1 MNVKDLRVQCRRAG
15 VSPAGG
21 REALQERLQEAVSH
35 GFQVDVARPGTAED
49 IQARSQM
56 YARAGAPEPRGIGFG
71 AEVPQGDGF
80 GTNNNNYSRP
90 DSQNVGNFLTDRPSS
105 RAGPSRRR
113 LADLLRLGQG
123 PPPSVG
129 RAPRRAVF
137 RSRARREGRIT
148 PSVR

>member
-105 RAGPSRRR
+105 RVLAPPADARLGPSPTP
-113 LADLLRLGQG
+113 GG
-123 PPPSVG
+123 G

-137 RSRARREGRIT
+137 HFRARREGRIT

>member
-71 AEVPQGDGF
+71 AEVPKGDGF

-105 RAGPSRRR
+105 RV
-113 LADLLRLGQG
+113 LA
-123 PPPSVG
+123 PPGGGSQISFG
-129 RAPRRAVF
+129 
-137 RSRARREGRIT
+137 
-148 PSVR
+148 

>member
-1 MNVKDLRVQCRRAG
+1 MNLKDLRVQCRRAG

-21 REALQERLQEAVSH
+21 REALQERLQEAVTH

-71 AEVPQGDGF
+71 AEAAQGDGF

-105 RAGPSRRR
+105 RV
-113 LADLLRLGQG
+113 LA
-123 PPPSVG
+123 PPGGGSQISFG
-129 RAPRRAVF
+129 
-137 RSRARREGRIT
+137 
-148 PSVR
+148 

>member
-105 RAGPSRRR
+105 RVLAPPGGGSQISARPEPHPRRR
-113 LADLLRLGQG
+113 PRASAGSFPLSSS
-123 PPPSVG
+123 PG
-129 RAPRRAVF
+129 RQDH
-137 RSRARREGRIT
+137 T
-148 PSVR
+148 QC